1 MSADINLILL
11 QILILVPIIIFALR
25 FFLKRDSEKTN
36 IDLEKLVARVIE
48 EKTESSSKNSLEKI
62 GLTLNPFKEQLKELK
77 DELKDIRSQQSAS
90 KENFDSSM
98 TVSYTHLTLPTSR

>member
-48 EKTESSSKNSLEKI
+48 EKTESSSKE
-62 GLTLNPFKEQLKELK
+62 
-77 DELKDIRSQQSAS
+77 
-90 KENFDSSM
+90 
-98 TVSYTHLTLPTSR
+98 

>member
-62 GLTLNPFKEQLKELK
+62 GLTLNPFKEQLKELNLL
-77 DELKDIRSQQSAS
+77 LKL
-90 KENFDSSM
+90 KK
-98 TVSYTHLTLPTSR
+98 

>member
-48 EKTESSSKNSLEKI
+48 EKTESSSKNSL
-62 GLTLNPFKEQLKELK
+62 
-77 DELKDIRSQQSAS
+77 
-90 KENFDSSM
+90 
-98 TVSYTHLTLPTSR
+98 